1 MVTLLLDI
9 GEWRLYVLGRRTR
22 STVLMTGITDS
33 ASLLDVFVSLNRR
46 ALAMFNK
53 EERSK
58 RENQILSD
66 FRSAWFIR
74 KAARSNTLNH
84 LYLTMLYN
92 VKIEL
97 IIVALLVS
105 VVYHSSLQTRALSDI
120 CIYCVVVM
128 AEIHQ

>member
-66 FRSAWFIR
+66 FRSMVHKKSR
-74 KAARSNTLNH
+74 K
-84 LYLTMLYN
+84 
-92 VKIEL
+92 
-97 IIVALLVS
+97 
-105 VVYHSSLQTRALSDI
+105 
-120 CIYCVVVM
+120 
-128 AEIHQ
+128 

>member
-58 RENQILSD
+58 REILSD
-66 FRSAWFIR
+66 FRSMV
-74 KAARSNTLNH
+74 H
-84 LYLTMLYN
+84 LTIFQP
-92 VKIEL
+92 V
-97 IIVALLVS
+97 
-105 VVYHSSLQTRALSDI
+105 
-120 CIYCVVVM
+120 
-128 AEIHQ
+128 